1 MQRYVG
7 EELLEE
13 HQAGRFD
20 RRELLKRLAL
30 VCGSATV
37 AGAFLAACGD
47 DGGGPAATPTSAP
60 GSTAPATTAPAT
72 TVPATTPP
80 PTTVTTSTAPTVPTG
95 AVLAVA
101 ANDPAVRAGDVTFPG
116 PAGTVPGYLAR
127 PAGTG
132 TRAAVLVVHE
142 NRGLTDHIRDVTRR
156 LAKAGYLAL
165 AVDLA
170 SRAGGTAKAGD
181 GVTAAL
187 TNGSPADR
195 VADLDAGHAYLKT
208 QTDFNGRL
216 GITGF
221 CFGGGVTMLYAGS
234 QPAVLAAV
242 PYYGT
247 PPSPISILQQA
258 KAAFLVH
265 YGATD
270 SRVNATRGDVEAALS
285 GKTLEVV
292 VHDGAGHAFN
302 NDTSVAYNQ
311 AAAVAA
317 WTRTLAWFATY
328 LKA

>member
-20 RRELLKRLAL
+20 RRELLTRLAL
-30 VCGSATV
+30 VCGSAIA

-47 DGGGPAATPTSAP
+47 DGGRTAATPTSAP
-60 GSTAPATTAPAT
+60 GTATPATTPPATTAPAATVAT
-72 TVPATTPP
+72 TTAPAT
-80 PTTVTTSTAPTVPTG
+80 STG

-101 ANDPAVRAGDVTFPG
+101 TDDPGVRAGEVTFPG
-116 PAGTVPGYLAR
+116 PAGTVLGYLAR

-142 NRGLTDHIRDVTRR
+142 NRGLTDHIRDVARR
-156 LAKAGYLAL
+156 VAKAGYLAL

-170 SRAGGTAKAGD
+170 SRSGGTAKAGD

-187 TNGSPADR
+187 TNGSPNDR
-195 VADLDAGHAYLKT
+195 VADLDAGYAYLKT

-221 CFGGGVTMLYAGS
+221 CFGGGVAMLYAGS
-234 QPAVLAAV
+234 QSAVLAAV

-247 PPSPISILQQA
+247 PPSPLSILQQS

-270 SRVNATRGDVEAALS
+270 SRVNATRGDVESALT
-285 GKTLEVV
+285 GKTLEVM

-302 NDTSVAYNQ
+302 NDTGGAYNQ

-317 WTRTLAWFATY
+317 WTRTIAWFGTY
-328 LKA
+328 LAA

>member
-1 MQRYVG
+1 
-7 EELLEE
+7 
-13 HQAGRFD
+13 
-20 RRELLKRLAL
+20 
-30 VCGSATV
+30 
-37 AGAFLAACGD
+37 
-47 DGGGPAATPTSAP
+47 
-60 GSTAPATTAPAT
+60 
-72 TVPATTPP
+72 
-80 PTTVTTSTAPTVPTG
+80 
-95 AVLAVA
+95 
-101 ANDPAVRAGDVTFPG
+101 
-116 PAGTVPGYLAR
+116 
-127 PAGTG
+127 
-132 TRAAVLVVHE
+132 VVHE

-156 LAKAGYLAL
+156 LAKAGHLAL

-195 VADLDAGHAYLKT
+195 VADLDAGFAHLRA
-208 QTDFNGRL
+208 QSDFNGKL

-221 CFGGGVTMLYAGS
+221 CFGGGVTLLYAGS

-247 PPSPISILQQA
+247 PPSPISVLQGA

-270 SRVNATRGDVEAALS
+270 SRVTSTRGDLEAALA
-285 GKTLEVV
+285 GKAVEVM
-292 VHDGAGHAFN
+292 VHEGAGHAFN
-302 NDTSVAYNQ
+302 NDTGGAYNE

-328 LKA
+328 LK